1 MICLVQ
7 QDELQGEIRLVD
19 DLVGMLKMQ
28 IFEISLNHSLDEDLT
43 EDDKEQEKQNLEVKT
58 WNTISM
64 LISKQVFMVENK
76 QSNSIKNKHVEHVTE
91 NEEVIKKHVASVMAT
106 EELLRQAK
114 VFLVQFNKQ

>member
-1 MICLVQ
+1 
-7 QDELQGEIRLVD
+7 
-19 DLVGMLKMQ
+19 
-28 IFEISLNHSLDEDLT
+28 LDEDLT